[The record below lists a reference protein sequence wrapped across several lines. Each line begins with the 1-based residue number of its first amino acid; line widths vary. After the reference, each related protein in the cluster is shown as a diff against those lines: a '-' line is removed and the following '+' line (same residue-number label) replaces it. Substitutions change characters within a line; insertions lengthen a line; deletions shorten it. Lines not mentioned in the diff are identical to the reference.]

1 MEGRWGLGGDPS
13 PRLAFS
19 GTSPSILQCIYQ
31 QNARHRGTVPS
42 FELGKV
48 YISREKE
55 ATFPKTKK
63 KCTTTF
69 QKNFQ
74 QHLVGTM
81 FNCTDTFHMVGIYLL
96 RFSTTGIATCNIL
109 LGSNKGNRGKLNG
122 KAGKHAL
129 HTGLGRSKRN
139 NCKALSLILGISV
152 KQRLFICK
160 TLLSFWSLIWGL
172 CTYPDTI
179 AERSIQTVPES
190 FSLAHNLFLLRVWGV
205 WYHSIINSTF
215 TAYLVHPKHW
225 GRYTRPSE
233 FYGNNKWVHR
243 YTK

>member
-1 MEGRWGLGGDPS
+1 MMLPATWRVDGGWVGTPVQGW
-13 PRLAFS
+13 PFLAPLLPFYNVS
-19 GTSPSILQCIYQ
+19 TNRMQDTEAL
-31 QNARHRGTVPS
+31 PS

-48 YISREKE
+48 YIPREKE

-74 QHLVGTM
+74 QHLIGPV
-81 FNCTDTFHMVGIYLL
+81 FNYADTFHMVGIYLL

-109 LGSNKGNRGKLNG
+109 LGSNKGNREKLNG
-122 KAGKHAL
+122 KAGKHAV

-160 TLLSFWSLIWGL
+160 TLFSF
-172 CTYPDTI
+172 
-179 AERSIQTVPES
+179 
-190 FSLAHNLFLLRVWGV
+190 
-205 WYHSIINSTF
+205 
-215 TAYLVHPKHW
+215 
-225 GRYTRPSE
+225 
-233 FYGNNKWVHR
+233 
-243 YTK
+243 

>member
-1 MEGRWGLGGDPS
+1 MSQNNTVKDIGALIYSVEIDDAPCHMEGRWGLGGDSS

-48 YISREKE
+48 YIPRERE
-55 ATFPKTKK
+55 ATFSKTKK

-81 FNCTDTFHMVGIYLL
+81 FNYIHTFHMVGIYFL
-96 RFSTTGIATCNIL
+96 RFSTTGIAICNIL
-109 LGSNKGNRGKLNG
+109 LGSNKGNREKFNG

-129 HTGLGRSKRN
+129 HTVLGRSKRN

-160 TLLSFWSLIWGL
+160 TLLSF
-172 CTYPDTI
+172 
-179 AERSIQTVPES
+179 
-190 FSLAHNLFLLRVWGV
+190 
-205 WYHSIINSTF
+205 
-215 TAYLVHPKHW
+215 
-225 GRYTRPSE
+225 
-233 FYGNNKWVHR
+233 
-243 YTK
+243 